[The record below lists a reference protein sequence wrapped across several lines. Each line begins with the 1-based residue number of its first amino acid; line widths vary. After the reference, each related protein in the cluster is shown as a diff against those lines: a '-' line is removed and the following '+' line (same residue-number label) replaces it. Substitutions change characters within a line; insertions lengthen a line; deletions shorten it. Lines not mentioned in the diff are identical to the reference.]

1 MLVCDG
7 APMAADVGDGGD
19 PLERGATEGG
29 VLLLVL
35 HWEVKTGALV
45 VEEDL
50 NEDRLRHAAGLRE
63 RVAAGADRA
72 QHAEQ
77 SRYLLLNQSERCSV
91 AQGGRWDLSEDLVY
105 E

>member
-7 APMAADVGDGGD
+7 APMVADVGDGGD

-50 NEDRLRHAAGLRE
+50 NEDLRRDAAGQRE

-72 QHAEQ
+72 QHAEH
-77 SRYLLLNQSERCSV
+77 SRHLIINQIESCRI
-91 AQGGRWDLSEDLVY
+91 AQGGGWDLSEDVVY
-105 E
+105 K